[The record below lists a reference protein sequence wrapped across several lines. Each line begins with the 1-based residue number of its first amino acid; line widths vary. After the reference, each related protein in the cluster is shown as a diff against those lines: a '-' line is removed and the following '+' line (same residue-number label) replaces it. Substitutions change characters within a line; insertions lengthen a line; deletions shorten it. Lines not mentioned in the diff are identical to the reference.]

1 MRTRIQFLLSGVLLL
16 GLLSCSKD
24 NDPAPNSN
32 IEGLWVGTYAVDGY
46 PNLGQ
51 QYFSYVIKAD
61 GTLVTDS
68 KGSGKQNLCTG
79 TWILNGTTVA
89 FSYAVVYSQAGDEGI
104 VQTSTATWDK
114 ASKLTGAYQNSNGDN
129 STGTFTLTKV
139 N

>member
-1 MRTRIQFLLSGVLLL
+1 
-16 GLLSCSKD
+16 
-24 NDPAPNSN
+24 
-32 IEGLWVGTYAVDGY
+32 
-46 PNLGQ
+46 
-51 QYFSYVIKAD
+51 
-61 GTLVTDS
+61 LVTDS

-89 FSYAVVYSQAGDEGI
+89 FSYTVVYSQAGDEGI

-139 N
+139 Q